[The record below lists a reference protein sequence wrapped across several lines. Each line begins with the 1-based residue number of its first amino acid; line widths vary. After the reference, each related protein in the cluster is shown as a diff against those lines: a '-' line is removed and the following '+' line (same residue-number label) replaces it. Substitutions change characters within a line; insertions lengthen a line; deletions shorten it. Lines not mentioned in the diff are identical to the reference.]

1 MQDVS
6 LRTTTAE
13 DVPALTALLERLPE
27 WFTAEAIETVRSAG
41 ADPPGLAA
49 VDKDDAIVG
58 FLLWEERPD
67 EWEIC
72 WIAVARDLHRR
83 GIGRMLLTHMLA
95 RVRKAG
101 AHRVRVKTLAPTV
114 CYVPYDR
121 TRAFYEAVGFA
132 LQCIEPHGWPD
143 GSDKAEY
150 VVDLAT

>member
-67 EWEIC
+67 
-72 WIAVARDLHRR
+72 
-83 GIGRMLLTHMLA
+83 
-95 RVRKAG
+95 
-101 AHRVRVKTLAPTV
+101 
-114 CYVPYDR
+114 
-121 TRAFYEAVGFA
+121 
-132 LQCIEPHGWPD
+132 
-143 GSDKAEY
+143 
-150 VVDLAT
+150 